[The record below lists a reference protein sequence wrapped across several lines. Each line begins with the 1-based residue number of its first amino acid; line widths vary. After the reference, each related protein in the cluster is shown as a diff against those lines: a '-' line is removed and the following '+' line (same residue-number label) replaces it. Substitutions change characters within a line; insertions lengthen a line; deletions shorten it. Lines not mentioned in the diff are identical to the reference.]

1 MLRGLARLR
10 PLRPRSLR
18 FAQEHETLQV
28 WLAAMRQVL
37 GTSAPLALVLA
48 GLPQV
53 LKGYGDTQARGRLNY
68 ARLWSTHVVPA
79 LTGDVDAEQAAAE
92 LREALTH
99 TLADPEG
106 KINAAH
112 RLPAGAQPIFWAAK
126 PGKEAPASTAA

>member
-1 MLRGLARLR
+1 M
-10 PLRPRSLR
+10 
-18 FAQEHETLQV
+18 
-28 WLAAMRQVL
+28 L
-37 GTSAPLALVLA
+37 GTSAALALGLA

-68 ARLWSTHVVPA
+68 ARLWGTHVVPA
-79 LTGDVDAEQAAAE
+79 LTGDVDAEQAAAA

-126 PGKEAPASTAA
+126 PGKEAPTSTAA